1 MNEKFIDKIKRKLR
15 IDKWISVNF
24 DIRDRQKVLFK

>member
-1 MNEKFIDKIKRKLR
+1 MNENFIDKTKHNLR

-24 DIRDRQKVLFK
+24 DIRDHQKVLLK